1 MRYRE
6 HLMRMDAARQE
17 LKVLFARLSP
27 DQLIGVSRTY
37 LEACVTHDLIKTLP
51 IPTPN
56 YKNDAE
62 ALHAQFRELITYAKE
77 TLAMTQDYV
86 AQAFAKVQATL
97 PDNASYWK
105 EAESHRGFN
114 LDQMRNGMKKGEFA
128 LLSTFSPFSK
138 SNIGNQLFDIP
149 QGESKVEPGL
159 NSDALLKGG
168 FSLLNQPALLQSF
181 SRNSGVIKSTLGHD
195 MAVEWYRKNPDS
207 MPEEEFLARMTGRAF
222 DLEDGTV
229 VIVDSMEADC
239 QWTAEQIESMLP
251 PILKDI
257 VETPTYRPMNATT
270 HKLHEFVLRL
280 NNFREAVD
288 FENNLRLAKR
298 ERYMAHD
305 DLKLM
310 LGKEFPRL
318 QLELGEV
325 LFTNNQVNWEA
336 VKYLEGAGYQLSYFK
351 QGHATFSNQIH
362 LYLTRGYITVTPVTV
377 Q

>member
-27 DQLIGVSRTY
+27 DQLTGVSRTY

-86 AQAFAKVQATL
+86 AQAFAKVQANL
-97 PDNASYWK
+97 PADGSVWQK
-105 EAESHRGFN
+105 P
-114 LDQMRNGMKKGEFA
+114 
-128 LLSTFSPFSK
+128 SPLQF
-138 SNIGNQLFDIP
+138 GNQLFDIP
-149 QGESKVEPGL
+149 QGEFKVELGL
-159 NSDALLKGG
+159 NSDGLLKGG

-181 SRNSGVIKSTLGHD
+181 SRNSGVIKSTLGRD
-195 MAVEWYRKNPDS
+195 MAVAWYQKNPDS

-325 LFTNNQVNWEA
+325 LFTNNQVNWDA

-362 LYLTRGYITVTPVTV
+362 LYLTRGYIAVTPVTV

>member
-27 DQLIGVSRTY
+27 DQLTGVSRTY

-105 EAESHRGFN
+105 EAEPHRGFD
-114 LDQMRNGMKKGEFA
+114 LDLMRNGLKKGEIMT
-128 LLSTFSPFSK
+128 L
-138 SNIGNQLFDIP
+138 
-149 QGESKVEPGL
+149 
-159 NSDALLKGG
+159 GG
-168 FSLLNQPALLQSF
+168 FTSAAAMSPKTNILSDLAF
-181 SRNSGVIKSTLGHD
+181 TLH
-195 MAVEWYRKNPDS
+195 EKNPES
-207 MPEEEFLARMTGRAF
+207 MPQEEFLARMTGRAF
-222 DLEDGTV
+222 DLTDGRV

-310 LGKEFPRL
+310 LGREFPRL

-362 LYLTRGYITVTPVTV
+362 LYLTRGYIAVTPVTV

>member
-27 DQLIGVSRTY
+27 DQLTGVSRTY

-105 EAESHRGFN
+105 ETKLEKGFDLDLMRGG
-114 LDQMRNGMKKGEFA
+114 LRKGEIMI
-128 LLSTFSPFSK
+128 LSASTSAAAMSPK
-138 SNIGNQLFDIP
+138 TNIL
-149 QGESKVEPGL
+149 
-159 NSDALLKGG
+159 SDLA
-168 FSLLNQPALLQSF
+168 F
-181 SRNSGVIKSTLGHD
+181 TLH
-195 MAVEWYRKNPDS
+195 EKNPES
-207 MPEEEFLARMTGRAF
+207 MPQEEFLARMTGRAF
-222 DLEDGTV
+222 DLTDGRV
-229 VIVDSMEADC
+229 IIVDSMEADC

-257 VETPTYRPMNATT
+257 VETPSYRPMNATT
-270 HKLHEFVLRL
+270 HKLYELVLSL
-280 NNFREAVD
+280 NTFRDAVD
-288 FENNLRLAKR
+288 FENNLRQAKR
-298 ERYMAHD
+298 DRHMAHAD
-305 DLKLM
+305 IEAM
-310 LGKEFPRL
+310 LVKEFPSL
-318 QLELGEV
+318 KANLSGV
-325 LFTNNQVNWEA
+325 LFTEGKVNWEA

-362 LYLTRGYITVTPVTV
+362 LYLTRGYIAVTPVTV